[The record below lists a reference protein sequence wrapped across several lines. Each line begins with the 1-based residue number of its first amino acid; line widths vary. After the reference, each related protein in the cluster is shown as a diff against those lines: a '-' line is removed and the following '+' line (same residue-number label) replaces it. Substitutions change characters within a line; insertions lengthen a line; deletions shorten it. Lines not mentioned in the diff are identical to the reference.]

1 MERLKLPL
9 GIENF
14 MDMRTRGYYYVDKT
28 NLIRDLLNQGALVT
42 LFTRP
47 RRFGK
52 SLNMSMLRYFFEV
65 GTDKS
70 LFDGLDISKET
81 ALCQQHMGQ
90 YPVIS
95 ISLKGVE
102 GWDFAD
108 ARRRL
113 WSMIST
119 EAIRFYNVLSND
131 QLNEFDRKKYY
142 ALCAEEGNLEE
153 SLNLLSRLLYNHYGK
168 KVVILIDEYDVP
180 LDKAYQRGYYDQMIL
195 LIRQMLNAALKT
207 NDALQ
212 LAVLTGCLRISKES
226 IFTGLNNLNV
236 NTIVDEKYDEW
247 FGFTDAEVQDL
258 LCYYGLSE
266 YYALTKEWYDG
277 YCFGQTNVYCPWDVV
292 KWCDHLL
299 NESRKV
305 PQNFWANTS
314 SNDMIVRFAEK
325 ADLKTREQIENL
337 IAGESVSKKLKLD
350 LTYPEIDRKPEHLW
364 SILFTTG
371 YLTQRGVN
379 ENGEYELTIPNREIR
394 SIFIDKIDEWFSDK
408 ISADTEGLSGLLD
421 AIETGDPVEIQEYL
435 NDCMADSISFLDGGT
450 LEKRENF
457 YHGILLGMLNSNH
470 GWRVLSNREAG
481 SGRADIIVEP
491 VKKRKK
497 NFGVIIELKYAT
509 DERQLEQKAQ
519 DALEQIT
526 AKHYDDFFGIDVPP
540 EIIHYGIAFYKKKCR
555 VKMERVLGA

>member
-1 MERLKLPL
+1 MERKRLPI
-9 GIENF
+9 GTENF
-14 MDMRTRGYYYVDKT
+14 EKLRHENLYYVDKT
-28 NLIRDLLNQGALVT
+28 GLIRELLSNFSDVT

-52 SLNMSMLRYFFEV
+52 TLNMSMLRYFFEV

-81 ALCQQHMGQ
+81 ALCEQHMGQ

-119 EAIRFYNVLSND
+119 EAIRFYDVLSAD
-131 QLNEFDRKKYY
+131 QLNKFDQQKYD
-142 ALCAEEGNLEE
+142 AICAEEGNLEE
-153 SLNLLSRLLYNHYGK
+153 SLKLLSRLLYNHYGK

-226 IFTGLNNLNV
+226 IFTGLNNLRV

-247 FGFTDAEVQDL
+247 FGFTDTEVQDI

-266 YYALTKEWYDG
+266 YYGITKEWYDG
-277 YCFGQTNVYCPWDVV
+277 YHFGQTNVYCPWDVV
-292 KWCDHLL
+292 NWCDHLL
-299 NESRKV
+299 SESRKA

-325 ADLKTREQIENL
+325 ADLGTREQIEAL
-337 IAGESVSKKLKLD
+337 IAGESVYKELQLD
-350 LTYPEIDRKPEHLW
+350 LTYPEIHEEPDHIW
-364 SILFTTG
+364 SVLFTTG
-371 YLTQRGVN
+371 YLTQRG
-379 ENGEYELTIPNREIR
+379 I
-394 SIFIDKIDEWFSDK
+394 
-408 ISADTEGLSGLLD
+408 
-421 AIETGDPVEIQEYL
+421 
-435 NDCMADSISFLDGGT
+435 ND
-450 LEKRENF
+450 
-457 YHGILLGMLNSNH
+457 
-470 GWRVLSNREAG
+470 
-481 SGRADIIVEP
+481 
-491 VKKRKK
+491 
-497 NFGVIIELKYAT
+497 FG
-509 DERQLEQKAQ
+509 
-519 DALEQIT
+519 
-526 AKHYDDFFGIDVPP
+526 
-540 EIIHYGIAFYKKKCR
+540 
-555 VKMERVLGA
+555 

>member
-1 MERLKLPL
+1 MNKLKLPL

-70 LFDGLDISKET
+70 LFDGLAISKET
-81 ALCQQHMGQ
+81 ALCKQHIGQ

-95 ISLKGVE
+95 ISLKDVE
-102 GWDFAD
+102 GWEFAD
-108 ARRRL
+108 ARRGL
-113 WSMIST
+113 WSTIGFEARRLSFLENSDRLSQT
-119 EAIRFYNVLSND
+119 ERQMFCNLE
-131 QLNEFDRKKYY
+131 LER
-142 ALCAEEGNLEE
+142 GNLED
-153 SLNLLSRLLYNHYGK
+153 SLRLLSQLLYKHYGK

-195 LIRQMLNAALKT
+195 LIRQILNAVLKT

-226 IFTGLNNLNV
+226 IFTGLNNLSV
-236 NTIVDEKYDEW
+236 NTIVDAQYDEW
-247 FGFTDAEVQDL
+247 FGFTDTEVREIL
-258 LCYYGLSE
+258 HYYGLTE
-266 YYALTKEWYDG
+266 HYELTKEWYDG
-277 YCFGQTNVYCPWDVV
+277 YKFGQTNVYCPWDVIN
-292 KWCDHLL
+292 WCNYLQH
-299 NESRKV
+299 EPVIR

-325 ADLKTREQIENL
+325 ADLGTREQIEAL
-337 IAGESVSKKLKLD
+337 IEGESVYKELQLD
-350 LTYPEIDRKPEHLW
+350 LTYPEIDEEPDHIW
-364 SILFTTG
+364 SVLFTTG
-371 YLTQRGVN
+371 YLTQRGMN
-379 ENGEYELTIPNREIR
+379 DFGEYELVIPNREIR
-394 SIFIDKIDEWFSDK
+394 SIFIEKIDKWFSNK
-408 ISADTEGLSGLLD
+408 IKKDTDGLNRLIDAVEG
-421 AIETGDPVEIQEYL
+421 GDPEEIQDYL
-435 NDCMADSISFLDGGT
+435 NDCMADSISFLDGGAI
-450 LEKRENF
+450 EVRENF
-457 YHGILLGMLNSNH
+457 YHGMLIGMLKTNRA
-470 GWRVLSNREAG
+470 WRIRSNREAG

-491 VKKRKK
+491 VKKRQK
-497 NFGVIIELKYAT
+497 NFGIIIEVKYTA

-519 DALEQIT
+519 EALEQIT
-526 AKHYDDFFGIDVPP
+526 SKHYDEFFGIDVPP

-555 VKMERVLGA
+555 VRMERVQGA

>member
-1 MERLKLPL
+1 MNRLKLPL

-65 GTDKS
+65 ETDKS
-70 LFDGLDISKET
+70 IFDGLAISKET
-81 ALCQQHMGQ
+81 ALCQQHIGQ

-102 GWDFAD
+102 GWEYED
-108 ARRRL
+108 ARQGL
-113 WSMIST
+113 WSIIGFEARRFRFLENSGQLSQT
-119 EAIRFYNVLSND
+119 EQQMFRD
-131 QLNEFDRKKYY
+131 
-142 ALCAEEGNLEE
+142 LEME
-153 SLNLLSRLLYNHYGK
+153 KGKLENSLRLLSQLLYEHYGK

-195 LIRQMLNAALKT
+195 LVRQMLNAALKT

-258 LCYYGLSE
+258 LRYYGLSE

-277 YCFGQTNVYCPWDVV
+277 YCFGQTNVYCPWDVIN
-292 KWCDHLL
+292 WCDHLL
-299 NESRKV
+299 YESRKV

-325 ADLKTREQIENL
+325 ADLGTREQIEAL
-337 IAGESVSKKLKLD
+337 IAGESVYKELQLD
-350 LTYPEIDRKPEHLW
+350 LTYPEIDEDPDHIW
-364 SILFTTG
+364 SVLFTTG
-371 YLTQRGVN
+371 YLTQRGMN
-379 ENGEYELTIPNREIR
+379 DFGEYELVIPNKEIR
-394 SIFIDKIDEWFSDK
+394 SIFIEKIDKWFSDK
-408 ISADTEGLSGLLD
+408 ISADTEGLSSLLD
-421 AIETGDPVEIQEYL
+421 AVENGDPVEIQEYL

-450 LEKRENF
+450 IEVRENF
-457 YHGILLGMLNSNH
+457 YHGMLIGMLKSNRA
-470 GWRVLSNREAG
+470 WRIRSNREAG
-481 SGRADIIVEP
+481 NGRADIIVEP
-491 VKKRKK
+491 IKKRQK
-497 NFGVIIELKYAT
+497 NFGVIIEVKYAT
-509 DERQLEQKAQ
+509 DERQLERKAQ
-519 DALEQIT
+519 EALEQIT
-526 AKHYDDFFGIDVPP
+526 SKNYDAFFGIDVPP

-555 VKMERVLGA
+555 VKMERVQGA

>member
-70 LFDGLDISKET
+70 LFDGLDISKEA

-108 ARRRL
+108 ARRGL
-113 WSMIST
+113 WSTIGFEARRLSFLENSDRLSQT
-119 EAIRFYNVLSND
+119 ERQMFCDLE
-131 QLNEFDRKKYY
+131 LER
-142 ALCAEEGNLEE
+142 GNLEN
-153 SLNLLSRLLYNHYGK
+153 SLRLLSQLLNKHYGK

-258 LCYYGLSE
+258 LCYYGLGE
-266 YYALTKEWYDG
+266 HYALTKEWYDG

-325 ADLKTREQIENL
+325 ADLGTREQIESL
-337 IAGESVSKKLKLD
+337 IAGESVYKELQLD
-350 LTYPEIDRKPEHLW
+350 LTYPEIDEEPDHIW
-364 SILFTTG
+364 SVLFTTG
-371 YLTQRGVN
+371 YLTQRGIN
-379 ENGEYELTIPNREIR
+379 DFGEYELVIPNKEIR
-394 SIFIDKIDEWFSDK
+394 SIFIEKIDKWFSNK
-408 ISADTEGLSGLLD
+408 IKKDTDGLNRLID
-421 AIETGDPVEIQEYL
+421 AVENGDPGEIQDYL
-435 NDCMADSISFLDGGT
+435 NDCMADSISFLDGGAI
-450 LEKRENF
+450 EVRENF
-457 YHGILLGMLNSNH
+457 YHGMLIGMLKTNRA
-470 GWRVLSNREAG
+470 WRIRSNREAG
-481 SGRADIIVEP
+481 DGRADIIVEP

-509 DERQLEQKAQ
+509 DERQLEKKAQ
-519 DALEQIT
+519 EALEQIT
-526 AKHYDDFFGIDVPP
+526 AKHYDDFFGIDIPP
-540 EIIHYGIAFYKKKCR
+540 
-555 VKMERVLGA
+555 

>member
-1 MERLKLPL
+1 MERKRLPI
-9 GIENF
+9 GTENF
-14 MDMRTRGYYYVDKT
+14 EKLRHENLYYVDKT
-28 NLIRDLLNQGALVT
+28 GLIKELLSNFCDVT

-52 SLNMSMLRYFFEV
+52 TLNMSMLRYFFEV

-70 LFDGLDISKET
+70 LFDGLEISKET
-81 ALCQQHMGQ
+81 ALCEQHMGQ

-108 ARRRL
+108 ARRGVWR
-113 WSMIST
+113 IIKA
-119 EAIRFYNVLSND
+119 EANKVFYLTQND
-131 QLNEFDRKKYY
+131 
-142 ALCAEEGNLEE
+142 
-153 SLNLLSRLLYNHYGK
+153 LLSKSEASELENLCDGTGDLEGSLQFLSQLLYRHYGK

-226 IFTGLNNLNV
+226 IFTGLNNLRV

-247 FGFTDAEVQDL
+247 FGFTDTEVQEIL
-258 LCYYGLSE
+258 RYYGLSE
-266 YYALTKEWYDG
+266 YYSLTKEWYDG
-277 YCFGQTNVYCPWDVV
+277 YRFGHTNVYCPWDVIN
-292 KWCDHLL
+292 WCDHLL

-325 ADLKTREQIENL
+325 ADLGTREQIEAL
-337 IAGESVSKKLKLD
+337 IAGGSVYKELQLD
-350 LTYPEIDRKPEHLW
+350 LTYPEIDEEPDHIW
-364 SILFTTG
+364 SVLFTTG
-371 YLTQRGVN
+371 YLTQRGMN
-379 ENGEYELTIPNREIR
+379 DFGEYELVIPNKEIR
-394 SIFIDKIDEWFSDK
+394 SIFIEKIDKWFSNK
-408 ISADTEGLSGLLD
+408 IKKDTDGLNRLID
-421 AIETGDPVEIQEYL
+421 AVESGDPEEIQDYL
-435 NDCMADSISFLDGGT
+435 NDCMADSISFLDGGAI
-450 LEKRENF
+450 EVRENF
-457 YHGILLGMLNSNH
+457 YHGMLIGMLKTNRA
-470 GWRVLSNREAG
+470 WRIRSNREAG
-481 SGRADIIVEP
+481 QGRADIIVEP
-491 VKKRKK
+491 VKKRQK
-497 NFGVIIELKYAT
+497 NFAVIIEVKYTA

-519 DALEQIT
+519 EALEQIT
-526 AKHYDDFFGIDVPP
+526 VKRYDEFFGIDMPP

-555 VKMERVLGA
+555 VKMERVQGA

>member
-70 LFDGLDISKET
+70 LFDGLDISKEA
-81 ALCQQHMGQ
+81 ALCEQHMGQ

-108 ARRRL
+108 ALRGVWR
-113 WSMIST
+113 IIKA
-119 EAIRFYNVLSND
+119 EANKVFYLTQND
-131 QLNEFDRKKYY
+131 
-142 ALCAEEGNLEE
+142 
-153 SLNLLSRLLYNHYGK
+153 LLSKSEASELENLCDGTGDLEGSLQFLSQLLNKYYGK

-247 FGFTDAEVQDL
+247 FRF
-258 LCYYGLSE
+258 
-266 YYALTKEWYDG
+266 
-277 YCFGQTNVYCPWDVV
+277 
-292 KWCDHLL
+292 
-299 NESRKV
+299 
-305 PQNFWANTS
+305 QNF
-314 SNDMIVRFAEK
+314 
-325 ADLKTREQIENL
+325 
-337 IAGESVSKKLKLD
+337 
-350 LTYPEIDRKPEHLW
+350 LW
-364 SILFTTG
+364 
-371 YLTQRGVN
+371 
-379 ENGEYELTIPNREIR
+379 
-394 SIFIDKIDEWFSDK
+394 
-408 ISADTEGLSGLLD
+408 
-421 AIETGDPVEIQEYL
+421 
-435 NDCMADSISFLDGGT
+435 
-450 LEKRENF
+450 
-457 YHGILLGMLNSNH
+457 LLG
-470 GWRVLSNREAG
+470 R
-481 SGRADIIVEP
+481 I
-491 VKKRKK
+491 
-497 NFGVIIELKYAT
+497 
-509 DERQLEQKAQ
+509 
-519 DALEQIT
+519 
-526 AKHYDDFFGIDVPP
+526 
-540 EIIHYGIAFYKKKCR
+540 
-555 VKMERVLGA
+555 

>member
-1 MERLKLPL
+1 MERKRLPI
-9 GIENF
+9 GTENF
-14 MDMRTRGYYYVDKT
+14 EKLRHENLYYVDKT
-28 NLIRDLLNQGALVT
+28 GLIKELFSNFCDVT

-52 SLNMSMLRYFFEV
+52 TLNMSMLRYFFEV
-65 GTDKS
+65 GTNKS

-81 ALCQQHMGQ
+81 QLCKQHMGQ

-108 ARRRL
+108 ARRGL
-113 WSMIST
+113 WSTIGFEARRLSFLENSDRLSQT
-119 EAIRFYNVLSND
+119 ERQMFCDLE
-131 QLNEFDRKKYY
+131 LER
-142 ALCAEEGNLEE
+142 GNLEN
-153 SLNLLSRLLYNHYGK
+153 SLRLLSQLLYKHYGK

-236 NTIVDEKYDEW
+236 NTIVDAQYDEW
-247 FGFTDAEVQDL
+247 FGFTDAEVQEIL
-258 LCYYGLSE
+258 RYYGLSE
-266 YYALTKEWYDG
+266 HYKLTKEWYDG
-277 YCFGQTNVYCPWDVV
+277 YCFGQTNVYSPWDVV
-292 KWCDHLL
+292 KWCNYLQH
-299 NESRKV
+299 EPVIR

-314 SNDMIVRFAEK
+314 SNNMIVRFAEK
-325 ADLKTREQIENL
+325 ADLGTREQIESL
-337 IAGESVSKKLKLD
+337 IAGESVYKELQLD
-350 LTYPEIDRKPEHLW
+350 LTYPEIDEEPDHIW
-364 SILFTTG
+364 SVLFTTG
-371 YLTQRGVN
+371 YLTQRGMN
-379 ENGEYELTIPNREIR
+379 DFGEYELVIPNREIR
-394 SIFIDKIDEWFSDK
+394 SIFIEKIDKWFSNK
-408 ISADTEGLSGLLD
+408 IKKDTDGLNRLID
-421 AIETGDPVEIQEYL
+421 AVEDGNPDEIQDYL
-435 NDCMADSISFLDGGT
+435 NDCMADSISFLDGGAI
-450 LEKRENF
+450 EVRENF
-457 YHGILLGMLNSNH
+457 YHGMLIGMLKTNRA
-470 GWRVLSNREAG
+470 WRISSNREAG
-481 SGRADIIVEP
+481 NGRADIVVEP

-497 NFGVIIELKYAT
+497 NFGVIIEVKYAI

-526 AKHYDDFFGIDVPP
+526 TKRYDEFFGIDVPP

-555 VKMERVLGA
+555 VKMERVQGA

>member
-1 MERLKLPL
+1 MERKRLPI
-9 GIENF
+9 GTENF
-14 MDMRTRGYYYVDKT
+14 EKLRHENLYYVDKT
-28 NLIRDLLNQGALVT
+28 GLIKELLSNFCDVT

-52 SLNMSMLRYFFEV
+52 TLNMSMLRYFFEV

-70 LFDGLDISKET
+70 LFDGLEISKET
-81 ALCQQHMGQ
+81 ALCEQHMGQ

-102 GWDFAD
+102 GWEYED
-108 ARRRL
+108 ARQGL
-113 WSMIST
+113 WSIIGFEARRFRFLENSDRLSQT
-119 EAIRFYNVLSND
+119 EQQMFRD
-131 QLNEFDRKKYY
+131 
-142 ALCAEEGNLEE
+142 LEME
-153 SLNLLSRLLYNHYGK
+153 KGKLENSLRLLSQLLYEHYGK
-168 KVVILIDEYDVP
+168 KVVILVDEYDVP

-226 IFTGLNNLNV
+226 IFTGLNNLSV
-236 NTIVDEKYDEW
+236 NTIVDAQYDEW
-247 FGFTDAEVQDL
+247 FGFTDAEVQEIL
-258 LCYYGLSE
+258 RYYGLDKH
-266 YYALTKEWYDG
+266 YKLTKEWYDG

-292 KWCDHLL
+292 KWCNYLQH
-299 NESRKV
+299 EPVIR

-325 ADLKTREQIENL
+325 ADLKTKEQIEKL

-371 YLTQRGVN
+371 YLTQRGMN
-379 ENGEYELTIPNREIR
+379 ENGEYELTIPNQEIR

-408 ISADTEGLSGLLD
+408 ISADTEGLSSLLD
-421 AIETGDPVEIQEYL
+421 AVENGDPVEIQEYL

-481 SGRADIIVEP
+481 NGRADIIVEP

-497 NFGVIIELKYAT
+497 NFGVIIEVKYTA

-526 AKHYDDFFGIDVPP
+526 AKRYDEYFGIDVPP

-555 VKMERVLGA
+555 VKMERVQGV

>member
-1 MERLKLPL
+1 MNKLKLPL
-9 GIENF
+9 GVENF

-65 GTDKS
+65 ETDKS
-70 LFDGLDISKET
+70 IFDGLAISKEA

-102 GWDFAD
+102 GWEYED
-108 ARRRL
+108 ARQGL
-113 WSMIST
+113 WSIIGFEARRFRFLENSDRLSQT
-119 EAIRFYNVLSND
+119 EQQMFRD
-131 QLNEFDRKKYY
+131 
-142 ALCAEEGNLEE
+142 LEME
-153 SLNLLSRLLYNHYGK
+153 KGKLENSLRLLSQLLYEHYGK
-168 KVVILIDEYDVP
+168 KVVILVDEYDVP

-247 FGFTDAEVQDL
+247 FGFTDTEVQDL
-258 LCYYGLSE
+258 LRYYGLSE

-325 ADLKTREQIENL
+325 ANLKTREQIENL

-371 YLTQRGVN
+371 YLTQRGMN
-379 ENGEYELTIPNREIR
+379 ENGEYELTIPNQEIR

-408 ISADTEGLSGLLD
+408 ISADTEGLRGLLD

-457 YHGILLGMLNSNH
+457 YHGMLLGMLNSNH

-481 SGRADIIVEP
+481 NGRADIIVEP

-509 DERQLEQKAQ
+509 DERQLEQKARE
-519 DALEQIT
+519 ALEQIT
-526 AKHYDDFFGIDVPP
+526 TKRYDEFFGIDMPP

-555 VKMERVLGA
+555 VKMERVQGA